1 MIKSDT
7 RIRGCFYAFVPVVLS
22 MPQSNNV
29 IYKWGANMKITK
41 VLLLIAPI
49 VAGGYAHADAQNPKI
64 LVAYYS
70 LTGKT
75 EKVAKAIADASG
87 GQLYQIQV
95 AKSYPSDSKERREV
109 LGQEIE
115 ENYLPPLVA
124 TNIDPETYDI
134 IFLGS
139 PVWANHISQPVKSF
153 LAKYDFKDKHVIPF
167 VTHSGGGKGQCFKD
181 VAALCSG
188 CIVDMD
194 GWSNWGGSTGRKL
207 TRWVQNQI
215 ADM

>member
-1 MIKSDT
+1 MT
-7 RIRGCFYAFVPVVLS
+7 F
-22 MPQSNNV
+22 
-29 IYKWGANMKITK
+29 TK
-41 VLLLIAPI
+41 VLLLVVPMAISGFAW
-49 VAGGYAHADAQNPKI
+49 ADAQNPKI

-75 EKVAKAIADASG
+75 EKVAEAIAGVSG
-87 GQLYQIQV
+87 GQLYRIQV
-95 AKSYPSDSKERREV
+95 AKLYPSDTKERRAV
-109 LGQEIE
+109 LESEIE

-124 TNIDPETYDI
+124 TNINPENYDI

-153 LAKYDFKDKHVIPF
+153 LAQYNLSGKRVIPF
-167 VTHSGGGKGQCFKD
+167 VTHSGGGKGESFKD
-181 VAALCSG
+181 VAMLCND

-194 GWSNWGGSTGRKL
+194 GWSNWGGGAGRKL

-215 ADM
+215 ADVE